1 MGTFKLAL
9 DAGHGLYTDGR
20 RIPKNLDPEQHR
32 EWWLNDRV
40 CRYIAQ
46 AAAEYEGFETL
57 RVDDVTGRED
67 VTMSERCRRANSWGA
82 DLYYSAHHNA
92 GVGGGTGGGVV
103 AYSLN
108 EGTRGA
114 MWRDELYG
122 AIVGE
127 TRLVGNRASPKATAN
142 FYVLRNTA
150 MPAVLMEH
158 GFMDSAA
165 DVPVILSEEYAKGVG
180 RAVADCIAR
189 RQGLEKRLE
198 EPQEPENAQEE
209 INMSEEKIQANA
221 REAAQEAIRE
231 ALGPHYTRLGDV
243 TKSSYRKVLDKLVD
257 KGYLKG
263 REGTGEDL
271 ILDMSETGVRAL
283 VIMGRALEGAGLL

>member
-1 MGTFKLAL
+1 METFKLAL
-9 DAGHGLYTDGR
+9 DAGHGMDTSGR
-20 RIPKNLDPEQHR
+20 RCLKSLDPEEHR

-46 AAAEYEGFETL
+46 AAAEYEGFEIL
-57 RVDDVTGRED
+57 RVDDVTGEED
-67 VTMSERCRRANSWGA
+67 VTMPERCRRANAWGA

-92 GVGGGTGGGVV
+92 GINGGKGGGVV

-127 TRLVGNRASPKATAN
+127 TGLVGNRASPKATGN
-142 FYVLRNTA
+142 LYVLSNTA
-150 MPAVLMEH
+150 MPAVLVEH
-158 GFMDSAA
+158 GFMDSAT

-189 RQGLEKRLE
+189 WQGLEKR
-198 EPQEPENAQEE
+198 QEPEKQEDDVDMSKEE
-209 INMSEEKIQANA
+209 IQAIA
-221 REAAQEAIRE
+221 REVAQEAIRE
-231 ALGPHYTRLGDV
+231 ALGPHYNRLGDV
-243 TKSSYRKVLDKLVD
+243 TKSSYRQVLDKLVD
-257 KGYLKG
+257 NGYLRG

-271 ILDMSETGVRAL
+271 ILDMSETGVRTL
-283 VIMGRALEGAGLL
+283 VILGRALERAGML

>member
-1 MGTFKLAL
+1 MGIFKLAL
-9 DAGHGLYTDGR
+9 DAGHGMDTQGR
-20 RIPKNLDPEQHR
+20 RIPATLDPEEHR

-127 TRLVGNRASPKATAN
+127 TGLVGNRASPKATAN

-209 INMSEEKIQANA
+209 INMSKEEIRAIA
-221 REAAQEAIRE
+221 REAAQEAVRE

-243 TKSSYRKVLDKLVD
+243 TKSSYRRVLDKLVD
-257 KGYLKG
+257 KGYLNG
-263 REGTGEDL
+263 REGTGENL
-271 ILDMSETGVRAL
+271 ILDMSETGVRTL
-283 VIMGRALEGAGLL
+283 VILGRALEGAGML

>member
-1 MGTFKLAL
+1 METFKLAL
-9 DAGHGLYTDGR
+9 DAGHGMDTQGR
-20 RIPKNLDPEQHR
+20 RIPATLDPEEHR

-46 AAAEYEGFETL
+46 AAAEYEGFQVF
-57 RVDDVTGRED
+57 RVDDVSGLED
-67 VTMSERCRRANSWGA
+67 VPMEERCRRANSWGA

-127 TRLVGNRASPKATAN
+127 TGLVGNRASPKATAN

-209 INMSEEKIQANA
+209 INMSKEEVMAIA
-221 REAAQEAIRE
+221 REAAQEAVLE
-231 ALGPHYTRLGDV
+231 AMGPHYTRLGDV
-243 TKSSYRKVLDKLVD
+243 TKSSYRKVLDKLVA

-271 ILDMSETGVRAL
+271 VLDMSETGVRVL
-283 VIMGRALEGAGLL
+283 VIMGRVLEGAGLL

>member
-1 MGTFKLAL
+1 
-9 DAGHGLYTDGR
+9 
-20 RIPKNLDPEQHR
+20 
-32 EWWLNDRV
+32 
-40 CRYIAQ
+40 
-46 AAAEYEGFETL
+46 
-57 RVDDVTGRED
+57 
-67 VTMSERCRRANSWGA
+67 MSERCRRANEWGA

-127 TRLVGNRASPKATAN
+127 TGLVGNRASPKATAN

-209 INMSEEKIQANA
+209 INMSKEEIRAIA
-221 REAAQEAIRE
+221 REAAQEAVRE
-231 ALGPHYTRLGDV
+231 AMGPHYTRLGDV
-243 TKSSYRKVLDKLVD
+243 TKSSYRRVLDKLVD

-271 ILDMSETGVRAL
+271 VLDMSETGVREL

>member
-1 MGTFKLAL
+1 MGIFKLAL
-9 DAGHGLYTDGR
+9 DAGHGMDTSGR
-20 RIPKNLDPEQHR
+20 RCLKSLDPEEHR

-46 AAAEYEGFETL
+46 AAAEYEGFEIL
-57 RVDDVTGRED
+57 RVDDVTGEED
-67 VTMSERCRRANSWGA
+67 VTMPERCRRANAWGA

-92 GVGGGTGGGVV
+92 GINGGKGGGVV

-127 TRLVGNRASPKATAN
+127 TGLVGNRASPKATGN
-142 FYVLRNTA
+142 LYVLSNTA
-150 MPAVLMEH
+150 MPAVLVEH
-158 GFMDSAA
+158 GFMDSAT

-189 RQGLEKRLE
+189 WQGLEKR
-198 EPQEPENAQEE
+198 QEPEKQEDDVDMSKEE
-209 INMSEEKIQANA
+209 IQAIA
-221 REAAQEAIRE
+221 REVAQEAIRE
-231 ALGPHYTRLGDV
+231 ALGPHYNRLGDV
-243 TKSSYRKVLDKLVD
+243 TKSSYRQVLDKLVD
-257 KGYLKG
+257 NGYLRG

-271 ILDMSETGVRAL
+271 ILDMSETGVREL

>member
-9 DAGHGLYTDGR
+9 DAGHGMDTSGR
-20 RIPKNLDPEQHR
+20 RCLKSLDPEEHR

-46 AAAEYEGFETL
+46 AAAEYEGFQVF
-57 RVDDVTGRED
+57 RVDDVSGLED
-67 VTMSERCRRANSWGA
+67 VTMSERCRRANAWGA

-92 GVGGGTGGGVV
+92 GINGGKGGGVV

-127 TRLVGNRASPKATAN
+127 TGLVGNRASPKATGN
-142 FYVLRNTA
+142 LYVLSNTA
-150 MPAVLMEH
+150 MPAVLVEH
-158 GFMDSAA
+158 GFMDSAT

-189 RQGLEKRLE
+189 WQGLEKRQA
-198 EPQEPENAQEE
+198 EPQEPENNQVE
-209 INMSEEKIQANA
+209 INMSEEKIQAIA
-221 REAAQEAIRE
+221 REAAQEAVRE

-243 TKSSYRKVLDKLVD
+243 TKSSYRRVLDKLVG

-271 ILDMSETGVRAL
+271 VLDMSETGVRAL

>member
-1 MGTFKLAL
+1 MGIFKLAL
-9 DAGHGLYTDGR
+9 DAGHGMDTQGR
-20 RIPKNLDPEQHR
+20 RIPATLDPEEHR

-67 VTMSERCRRANSWGA
+67 VTMSERCRRANRWGA

-127 TRLVGNRASPKATAN
+127 TGLVGNRASPKATAN

-209 INMSEEKIQANA
+209 INMSEEEIRAIA
-221 REAAQEAIRE
+221 REAAQEAVRE
-231 ALGPHYTRLGDV
+231 AMGPHYTRLVDV
-243 TKSSYRKVLDKLVD
+243 TKSSYRRVLDKLAD

-271 ILDMSETGVRAL
+271 VLDMSETGVREL

>member
-1 MGTFKLAL
+1 MGIFKLAL
-9 DAGHGLYTDGR
+9 DAGHGMDTQGC
-20 RIPKNLDPEQHR
+20 RIPATLDPEEHR

-46 AAAEYEGFETL
+46 AAAEYEGFEVL
-57 RVDDVTGRED
+57 RVDDVTGEED
-67 VTMSERCRRANSWGA
+67 VTMSERCRRANAWGA

-127 TRLVGNRASPKATAN
+127 TGLVGNRASPKATAN

-209 INMSEEKIQANA
+209 INMSKEEIRAIA
-221 REAAQEAIRE
+221 REAAQEAVRE
-231 ALGPHYTRLGDV
+231 AMGHHYTRLGDV
-243 TKSSYRKVLDKLVD
+243 TKSSYRRVLDKLAD

-271 ILDMSETGVRAL
+271 VLDMSETGVREL